1 LFTLTIAAGE
11 TWAED
16 RARPAARPEIAQQ
29 ENKAEPA
36 TTASMQKIQRLLKLL
51 AVRYPDRFGSVD
63 PGRLDG
69 VYGAETKLALR
80 KFRAIAGLTKDSRP
94 DTHLTADILSELA
107 LMSANETSDLSR
119 RLEPDCSQTPGA
131 AGCGDGKLGGSAGTA
146 PVTGSVRPKV
156 VIEGEI
162 VLAQPGDQQIALRQ
176 APRTSTPQ
184 KPAERAAVAPPA
196 PIAGVA
202 GPADVKLYFA
212 QVASLRSMESAQQE
226 WAKIKEANRTAL
238 QEEPVYFE
246 RADLNDRGIYYRILV
261 GPLASRD
268 AAKSLCSA
276 LSQNHRACVLA
287 ARSAADIRS
296 TAEHAQKAG
305 DGHPV
310 ATEAD
315 SRPKERPAP
324 DDHATPHPATAAAI
338 ATLVPSDVRDG
349 PGGERAAPRPEAAP
363 ETPPASTENSQL
375 GTTDKANGLPSGS
388 ASEATATETAI
399 APAPTLN
406 SNAAGENAPAAVA
419 ALPLP
424 AIPVQRPAPQAPTAE
439 RPATSPPDAQAA
451 DAAADGFMVSTGR
464 RIKGALLR
472 NAHIIA
478 VLFVLMALG
487 ALLYRRH
494 RHKRRAAS
502 ANIRVEGLPLPEM
515 SEGFSESRQT
525 IVTLE
530 DDFESKQLR
539 ESRQARDEFLSR
551 VLDEGVDLPQ
561 GYQSGDSAIRV
572 NRSLKELLASNP
584 AKYKSIF
591 LSLMFLAKLGG
602 ALNRKDIV
610 PDQLNEAFS
619 RELGL
624 LQSYFKIHLL
634 ELDDRHRIRKQ
645 LPGLFYC
652 LQVSAP
658 QARPQKVHISVA

>member
-1 LFTLTIAAGE
+1 
-11 TWAED
+11 
-16 RARPAARPEIAQQ
+16 
-29 ENKAEPA
+29 
-36 TTASMQKIQRLLKLL
+36 
-51 AVRYPDRFGSVD
+51 
-63 PGRLDG
+63 
-69 VYGAETKLALR
+69 
-80 KFRAIAGLTKDSRP
+80 
-94 DTHLTADILSELA
+94 
-107 LMSANETSDLSR
+107 
-119 RLEPDCSQTPGA
+119 
-131 AGCGDGKLGGSAGTA
+131 
-146 PVTGSVRPKV
+146 
-156 VIEGEI
+156 VIEGDI
-162 VLAQPGDQQIALRQ
+162 ALAQPGDQQVALQ
-176 APRTSTPQ
+176 QVPRTSTPQ
-184 KPAERAAVAPPA
+184 KPAERAAVAPPAPIAAAPLA

-212 QVASLRSMESAQQE
+212 QVASLRSLESAQQE
-226 WAKIKEANRTAL
+226 WAKIKEVNRTAL

-261 GPLASRD
+261 GPLPSRD
-268 AAKSLCSA
+268 AAKALCSA

-287 ARSAADIRS
+287 SRSSADIRS
-296 TAEHAQKAG
+296 MAEHAQKAG
-305 DGHPV
+305 DGQPV

-315 SRPKERPAP
+315 NRPKERASP

-349 PGGERAAPRPEAAP
+349 PGGEPAAPRPEAAP
-363 ETPPASTENSQL
+363 EAPPASAENSQL
-375 GTTDKANGLPSGS
+375 GTADKGNGLPSGS
-388 ASEATATETAI
+388 ASEATVTAI
-399 APAPTLN
+399 TPAPTLD
-406 SNAAGENAPAAVA
+406 SNAAGENAQAAVA
-419 ALPLP
+419 AIPLP
-424 AIPVQRPAPQAPTAE
+424 AIPARRSAPQAPTAE
-439 RPATSPPDAQAA
+439 LPATSPPDTRATDAA
-451 DAAADGFMVSTGR
+451 DDGFIVSTGR

-472 NAHIIA
+472 NAHVIA
-478 VLFVLMALG
+478 VLFVLMALS

-494 RHKRRAAS
+494 RRKRRASTS

-525 IVTLE
+525 IATLE

-539 ESRQARDEFLSR
+539 DSRQVRDEFLSR
-551 VLDEGVDLPQ
+551 VLDEGADLPQ
-561 GYQSGDSAIRV
+561 GYESGDSAIRV

-584 AKYKSIF
+584 AKYKSLF

-652 LQVSAP
+652 LQVSPP